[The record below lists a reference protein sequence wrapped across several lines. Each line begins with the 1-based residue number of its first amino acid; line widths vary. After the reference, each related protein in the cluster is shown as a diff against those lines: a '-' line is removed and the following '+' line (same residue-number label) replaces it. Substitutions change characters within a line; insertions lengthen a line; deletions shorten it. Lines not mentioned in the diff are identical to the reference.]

1 MKDPG
6 VIDKEANYRMWYE
19 CYDVAGWPTTDDTSF
34 CYAESRDGVHWTKPE
49 LGLFEFQGSKKNNIL
64 FRQIGDGA
72 GRSRVHGSGL
82 FIDPTAP
89 PEARYKVVSQGIWAG
104 QTPPHRISGMYSPD
118 GIHWTRYPKTIC
130 DMFADSQYSGF
141 WDARIGKYVI
151 YGRFGSGI
159 GRAESRDFAQ
169 FPLLQPVLQTDFN
182 DPANSNLYNSYV
194 VKYANAANVYL
205 TFPSLYQRT
214 PDTLDIRLATSRDG
228 VKWTYPDQST
238 AYIPLGPPGSWESS
252 SSYMGEGVIQ
262 AGDETWVYYSGSPLL
277 HNKTELEDL
286 VKCKQPRA
294 MSRLVIRRDRFVS
307 IDAEEKLGWFVTPPL
322 QFRGNTL
329 RLNVAVRSGGQV
341 RVALLDE
348 KGKPLPGR
356 GLQDCEPITGDEL
369 DAVVHWKN
377 GTDVG
382 SRADRPTR
390 MRFALHNASLFGF
403 QFVTAEPSGLPEAGT
418 FRLWQLPPQTDRNVM
433 MSYVA
438 QSPSGKL
445 VVIDGGWTEDAPYLH
460 KFLRNLG
467 GHVDTWFITH
477 QHDDH
482 LGAVTPILG
491 KLDGLKVD
499 RIVASLLSDDWIKQ
513 HEPDQLAAVQ
523 AFNAAVA
530 TAGKSITAAKPGD
543 ELKIDGLR
551 VEVLAVSDAS
561 QKDPGNFINNQCMVL
576 RLSTPGTSVLFLA
589 DLGVQGGQRLLAGK
603 LGGERLQSEYVQM
616 AHHGQ
621 RGVARNVYEAIH
633 ARSALW
639 PAPEWLYETPRPE
652 LKTVHRTGEVR
663 QWMKDLGVD
672 RYYVMK
678 DGLIELQ
685 LPMLRSDDSGH

>member
-1 MKDPG
+1 
-6 VIDKEANYRMWYE
+6 
-19 CYDVAGWPTTDDTSF
+19 
-34 CYAESRDGVHWTKPE
+34 
-49 LGLFEFQGSKKNNIL
+49 
-64 FRQIGDGA
+64 
-72 GRSRVHGSGL
+72 
-82 FIDPTAP
+82 
-89 PEARYKVVSQGIWAG
+89 
-104 QTPPHRISGMYSPD
+104 
-118 GIHWTRYPKTIC
+118 
-130 DMFADSQYSGF
+130 
-141 WDARIGKYVI
+141 
-151 YGRFGSGI
+151 
-159 GRAESRDFAQ
+159 
-169 FPLLQPVLQTDFN
+169 
-182 DPANSNLYNSYV
+182 
-194 VKYANAANVYL
+194 
-205 TFPSLYQRT
+205 
-214 PDTLDIRLATSRDG
+214 
-228 VKWTYPDQST
+228 
-238 AYIPLGPPGSWESS
+238 
-252 SSYMGEGVIQ
+252 
-262 AGDETWVYYSGSPLL
+262 
-277 HNKTELEDL
+277 
-286 VKCKQPRA
+286 
-294 MSRLVIRRDRFVS
+294 
-307 IDAEEKLGWFVTPPL
+307 
-322 QFRGNTL
+322 
-329 RLNVAVRSGGQV
+329 
-341 RVALLDE
+341 
-348 KGKPLPGR
+348 
-356 GLQDCEPITGDEL
+356 
-369 DAVVHWKN
+369 
-377 GTDVG
+377 
-382 SRADRPTR
+382 
-390 MRFALHNASLFGF
+390 
-403 QFVTAEPSGLPEAGT
+403 
-418 FRLWQLPPQTDRNVM
+418 